1 MSITIIKVENTNE
14 DGRLIMKWRNDPIMR
29 SMSYNSELKEWTTF
43 KTFFKE
49 KYFANYVPPLFACLN
64 ERKIAFIGFVGNAK
78 ADVDTNDKICKIC
91 INISPEYRGKKL
103 GKKIINK
110 AIDFIKTYYPLVKTI
125 IAEIKPNNIPSIKLF
140 ESCNFKFIKKKQ
152 WNNIGMLVYNY
163 TITHILILAAHPDDE
178 ILGCGGTINRLA
190 NEKSLITLL
199 TFTNGESS
207 RDNDKDRRNLLDKVC
222 KTIGINKY
230 IAGDFPDNQMDSVP
244 LLELC
249 KFIET
254 NINFEPDIIFTH
266 HRNCNNIDHQL
277 VYRATITAFRPQE
290 GNAIKILSYYIPS
303 STDYNPFNEFRGNIY
318 YDIEDTI
325 GAKLECLRFY
335 DDEMREHPHSR
346 SYENVE
352 NLAKVWGAEVGLK
365 YAEKFELVREI
376 N

>member
-1 MSITIIKVENTNE
+1 M
-14 DGRLIMKWRNDPIMR
+14 
-29 SMSYNSELKEWTTF
+29 
-43 KTFFKE
+43 
-49 KYFANYVPPLFACLN
+49 
-64 ERKIAFIGFVGNAK
+64 
-78 ADVDTNDKICKIC
+78 
-91 INISPEYRGKKL
+91 
-103 GKKIINK
+103 
-110 AIDFIKTYYPLVKTI
+110 
-125 IAEIKPNNIPSIKLF
+125 
-140 ESCNFKFIKKKQ
+140 
-152 WNNIGMLVYNY
+152 
-163 TITHILILAAHPDDE
+163 THILILAAHPDDE
-178 ILGCGGTINRLA
+178 ILGCGGTIKRLSD
-190 NEKSLITLL
+190 ETHLITLL

-207 RDNDKDRRNLLDKVC
+207 RENGKDRRNLLDKVS

-249 KFIET
+249 KFIEN
-254 NINFEPDIIFTH
+254 NIKFEPDIIFTH

>member
-1 MSITIIKVENTNE
+1 M
-14 DGRLIMKWRNDPIMR
+14 
-29 SMSYNSELKEWTTF
+29 
-43 KTFFKE
+43 
-49 KYFANYVPPLFACLN
+49 
-64 ERKIAFIGFVGNAK
+64 
-78 ADVDTNDKICKIC
+78 
-91 INISPEYRGKKL
+91 
-103 GKKIINK
+103 
-110 AIDFIKTYYPLVKTI
+110 
-125 IAEIKPNNIPSIKLF
+125 
-140 ESCNFKFIKKKQ
+140 
-152 WNNIGMLVYNY
+152 
-163 TITHILILAAHPDDE
+163 THILILAAHPDDE
-178 ILGCGGTINRLA
+178 ILGCGGTIKRLSD
-190 NEKSLITLL
+190 ETHLITLL

-207 RDNDKDRRNLLDKVC
+207 RENGKDRRNLLDKVS

-249 KFIET
+249 KFIEN
-254 NINFEPDIIFTH
+254 NIKFEPDIIFTH

-277 VYRATITAFRPQE
+277 VYRATITTFRPQE